1 MTYTFAN
8 SNYSIARL
16 LTGSDQHLS
25 NNEPS
30 NHSVSHSYLMLKRE
44 IRLFFTALM
53 FYTRIPV
60 PKWVGHSP
68 ERLNRATRYFP
79 LIGWIV
85 GGSMAGVIYL
95 SQWVFPLSISVMLG
109 LVASVLMTGA
119 FHEDGFADVCDGF
132 GGGWTKEQI
141 LRIMKDSRL
150 GTYGTIG
157 LLLLMSS
164 KFWVLYELG
173 QKNLFLL
180 LVTIIAS
187 HALSRGLAATFIRK
201 HHYVREDAES
211 KAKPVA
217 QRLSSVDLLIAGG
230 FALLPLVLFPHWW
243 LVLSIIP
250 ALLIHWYL
258 GGYFTRWIGGY
269 TGDCL
274 GATQQVGELAM
285 VLGVLALWEVW

>member
-1 MTYTFAN
+1 
-8 SNYSIARL
+8 
-16 LTGSDQHLS
+16 
-25 NNEPS
+25 
-30 NHSVSHSYLMLKRE
+30 MLKRE
-44 IRLFFTALM
+44 FTLFFTALM

-79 LIGWIV
+79 LIGWMV
-85 GGSMAGVIYL
+85 GGGMAGVIYL

-150 GTYGTIG
+150 GTYGTMG
-157 LLLLMSS
+157 LLLLMGG

-187 HALSRGLAATFIRK
+187 HALSRGLAVTFIRT
-201 HHYVREDAES
+201 HPYVREDADS

-230 FALLPLVLFPHWW
+230 FALLPLVLLPHW
-243 LVLSIIP
+243 LFGLSVIP
-250 ALLIHWYL
+250 AVLMRWYL

-274 GATQQVGELAM
+274 GATQQLGELAM
-285 VLGVLALWEVW
+285 MLGVLALWGA